1 MSYLTIEQI
10 DQLRD
15 EAINAANSV
24 AFGMESQSEANIKRF
39 NDAMQEINNNNLHF
53 TKCAVLEEISDVL
66 RSAYHVDAAVLD
78 LAYLHYNYSHDSVS
92 AIKV

>member
-10 DQLRD
+10 DQLHD
-15 EAINAANSV
+15 EAINAANSI
-24 AFGMESQSEANIKRF
+24 AFGVETQSDLNIKRF

-53 TKCAVLEEISDVL
+53 TKSAVLEEIADVL
-66 RSAYHVDAAVLD
+66 RSTYHVDSAVLD

-92 AIKV
+92 AIRV

>member
-1 MSYLTIEQI
+1 MSYLTTVQI

-24 AFGMESQSEANIKRF
+24 AFGLESQSEVNIKRF

-66 RSAYHVDAAVLD
+66 RNCVVDSAVLD